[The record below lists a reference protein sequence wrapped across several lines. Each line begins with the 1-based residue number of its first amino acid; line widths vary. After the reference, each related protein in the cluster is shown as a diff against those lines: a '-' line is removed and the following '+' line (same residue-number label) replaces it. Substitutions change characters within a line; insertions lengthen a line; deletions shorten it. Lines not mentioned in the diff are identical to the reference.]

1 MSNPVPSASI
11 SVLPTSGSKS
21 ERASVDP
28 NRASTATW
36 IAVLAA
42 MIGSFMAILNI
53 QITNASLLNI
63 EGGIGTGVD
72 NGSWISTS
80 YLIGEIVVIPLTDY
94 LSRVFSFRRYMLAS
108 AALFAVFSVA
118 CAFTHDLPSM
128 IAMRG
133 LQGFAGG
140 VLIPMAFT
148 MVLTK
153 LPKPQ
158 QPIGLAFFALSVT
171 FAPAIG
177 PTIGGYLTE
186 NYGWQ
191 TIFYV
196 NVLPTMVMVSAL
208 YLTLER
214 QPMQFSLLKEGD
226 WAGILTMAIGLSAL
240 QTVLEEG
247 NKDDWF
253 SSPFIL
259 RLAAIALVSLSLF
272 VWIELTIEKPLIRLR
287 LLTRRNFGLGTIAM
301 TMVGFALFG
310 SVYILPAYLGQAQG
324 YNAEQ
329 IGAVLA
335 WTGLPQLVLIP
346 LVPKLMQRFDTRYI
360 AFTGLMIFAY
370 SCFMNTAMSPDYAGD
385 QLWIPNIVRAIG
397 QAMVLT
403 PLTSVLTGG
412 IAPQDAAAASGISN
426 MLRNLGGAIGTAV
439 LATVIT
445 KREQFHSNIIGQSVT
460 LGREEVRTRIAQMT
474 DYFMAHGV
482 PDPAAARQQA
492 VVALGNAVKHQALVM
507 GFSDTFAV
515 IGAVLLFAAVAVM
528 FTRKVTAGGGG
539 AAH

>member
-1 MSNPVPSASI
+1 MPHLSPSASI
-11 SVLPTSGSKS
+11 SALPSSRTGP
-21 ERASVDP
+21 ERTAIDP
-28 NRASTATW
+28 NRASMTTW

-108 AALFAVFSVA
+108 AALFAAFSVA

-148 MVLTK
+148 LVLTK

-158 QPIGLAFFALSVT
+158 QPIGLAMFALSVT

-191 TIFYV
+191 TIFFV
-196 NVLPTMVMVSAL
+196 NVVPTAVMLSAL
-208 YLTLER
+208 YLTLEKT
-214 QPMQFSLLKEGD
+214 PMQLKLLKEGD
-226 WAGILTMAIGLSAL
+226 WAGIATMAIGLSAL

-259 RLAAIALVSLSLF
+259 RLAAVAVVSLSLF
-272 VWIELTIEKPLIRLR
+272 VWIELTSEKPLIRLR
-287 LLTRRNFGLGTIAM
+287 LLTRRNFGFGTIAS
-301 TMVGFALFG
+301 TLLGFALFG

-329 IGAVLA
+329 IGKVLA

-346 LVPKLMQRFDTRYI
+346 LVPRLMQRFDSRYI

-370 SCFMNTAMSPDYAGD
+370 SCFMNTAMSLDYAGD

-403 PLTSVLTGG
+403 PLTSVTTGDT
-412 IAPQDAAAASGISN
+412 APQDAAAASGISN

-460 LGREEVRTRIAQMT
+460 LGREEVRNRIAQLT
-474 DYFMAHGV
+474 DFFMAHGV
-482 PDPAAARQQA
+482 PDPAAAHQQA
-492 VVALGNAVKHQALVM
+492 IIALGNSVKRQALVM

-515 IGAVLLFAAVAVM
+515 IAGVLVLAAIAVLL
-528 FTRKVTAGGGG
+528 TKRTKAGGT

>member
-1 MSNPVPSASI
+1 MTSPAIAASI
-11 SVLPTSGSKS
+11 PALP
-21 ERASVDP
+21 ASVTGPERVTADP
-28 NRASTATW
+28 NRASTAVW
-36 IAVLAA
+36 IAVIAA

-80 YLIGEIVVIPLTDY
+80 YLIGEIIVIPLTDFF
-94 LSRVFSFRRYMLAS
+94 SRVFSFRRYMLAS
-108 AALFAVFSVA
+108 ATLFAIFSVA

-148 MVLTK
+148 LVLTK

-158 QPIGLAFFALSVT
+158 QPVGLAIFALSVT

-196 NVLPTMVMVSAL
+196 NVVPTIVMVSAL
-208 YLTLER
+208 YLTLEK
-214 QPMQFSLLKEGD
+214 QPTQLKLLKEGD
-226 WAGILTMAIGLSAL
+226 WLGIFTMAVGLSAL

-253 SSPFIL
+253 SSPFIQ
-259 RLAAIALVSLSLF
+259 RLAVLALVSLSLF
-272 VWIELTIEKPLIRLR
+272 IWIEFTTAKPLIRLR
-287 LLTRRNFGLGTIAM
+287 LLKQRNFGFGTIA
-301 TMVGFALFG
+301 TTLLGFALFG

-335 WTGLPQLVLIP
+335 WTGLPQLLLIP

-360 AFTGLMIFAY
+360 AVTGLLIFAY
-370 SCFMNTAMSPDYAGD
+370 SCFMNTEMSLDYAGD

-403 PLTSVLTGG
+403 PLTSVATGN

-460 LGREEVRTRIAQMT
+460 LGREEVRARIAQMT
-474 DYFMAHGV
+474 DFFISHGV

-492 VVALGNAVKHQALVM
+492 IIALGKAVKQQALVM
-507 GFSDTFAV
+507 GFSDTFAL
-515 IGAVLLFAAVAVM
+515 IGVVLVLAAIAVA
-528 FTRKVTAGGGG
+528 FTRKVKGSAAG
-539 AAH
+539 AH

>member
-1 MSNPVPSASI
+1 MSNPVSSTPSSALPI
-11 SVLPTSGSKS
+11 SGTGWGAADPM
-21 ERASVDP
+21 RAS
-28 NRASTATW
+28 ATTW

-80 YLIGEIVVIPLTDY
+80 YLIGEIVVIPLTDF

-108 AALFAVFSVA
+108 ATLFAVFSVA

-148 MVLTK
+148 LVLTK

-158 QPIGLAFFALSVT
+158 QPIGLAAFALSVT

-196 NVLPTMVMVSAL
+196 NVLPTIVMVSAL

-214 QPMQFSLLKEGD
+214 QPMQLKLLKEGD
-226 WAGILTMAIGLSAL
+226 WAGIFTMAIGLSAL

-259 RLAAIALVSLSLF
+259 RLAIVAAVNLSLF
-272 VWIELTIEKPLIRLR
+272 VWIELTVEKPLIRLR
-287 LLTRRNFGLGTIAM
+287 LLKRRNFGFGTIAV
-301 TMVGFALFG
+301 TLLGFALFG

-329 IGAVLA
+329 IGTVLA
-335 WTGLPQLVLIP
+335 WTGLPQLLLIP
-346 LVPKLMQRFDTRYI
+346 LVPKLMQRFDARYI
-360 AFTGLMIFAY
+360 AITGLLIFAY
-370 SCFMNTAMSPDYAGD
+370 SSFMNTAMSPDYAGD
-385 QLWIPNIVRAIG
+385 QLWIPNIVRAVG

-403 PLTSVLTGG
+403 PLTSVTTSGT
-412 IAPQDAAAASGISN
+412 APQDAAAASGISN

-460 LGREEVRTRIAQMT
+460 LGREEVRNRIAEMT
-474 DYFMAHGV
+474 DFFLAHGV

-492 VVALGNAVKHQALVM
+492 IVALGKAVKHQALVM

-515 IGAVLLFAAVAVM
+515 IGVVLVLAAIAVTL
-528 FTRKVTAGGGG
+528 TRKAKGSSGTA
-539 AAH
+539 H

>member
-1 MSNPVPSASI
+1 MSNPALSAI
-11 SVLPTSGSKS
+11 SVPLPSPGQST
-21 ERASVDP
+21 RAVDP
-28 NRASTATW
+28 NRASVTTW
-36 IAVLAA
+36 IAVTAA

-94 LSRVFSFRRYMLAS
+94 LSRVFSFRRYMLVS
-108 AALFAVFSVA
+108 ATLFAAFSVA

-148 MVLTK
+148 LVLTK

-158 QPIGLAFFALSVT
+158 QPVGLAIFALSVT

-196 NVLPTMVMVSAL
+196 NVVPTIVMVSAL
-208 YLTLER
+208 YLTLEK
-214 QPMQFSLLKEGD
+214 QPTQLKLLKEGD
-226 WAGILTMAIGLSAL
+226 WLGIFTMAVGLSAL

-253 SSPFIL
+253 SSPFIQ
-259 RLAAIALVSLSLF
+259 RLAVLALVSLSLF
-272 VWIELTIEKPLIRLR
+272 IWIEFTTANPLIRLR
-287 LLTRRNFGLGTIAM
+287 LLKQRNFGFGTIA
-301 TMVGFALFG
+301 TTLLGFALFG

-335 WTGLPQLVLIP
+335 WTGLPQLLLIP

-360 AFTGLMIFAY
+360 AVTGLLIFAY
-370 SCFMNTAMSPDYAGD
+370 SCFMNTEMSLDYAGD

-403 PLTSVLTGG
+403 PLTSVATGN

-460 LGREEVRTRIAQMT
+460 LGREEVRARIAQMT
-474 DYFMAHGV
+474 DFFISHGV

-492 VVALGNAVKHQALVM
+492 IIALGKAVKQQALVM
-507 GFSDTFAV
+507 GFSDTFAL
-515 IGAVLLFAAVAVM
+515 IGVVLVLAAIAVA
-528 FTRKVTAGGGG
+528 FTRKVKGSAAG
-539 AAH
+539 AH

>member
-1 MSNPVPSASI
+1 MSNPALSASI
-11 SVLPTSGSKS
+11 PVPPGSSAKS
-21 ERASVDP
+21 QSRAVDP
-28 NRASTATW
+28 NRASLTTW

-94 LSRVFSFRRYMLAS
+94 LSRVFSFLRYMLAS

-148 MVLTK
+148 LVLTK
-153 LPKPQ
+153 LPKTQ
-158 QPIGLAFFALSVT
+158 QPVGLAVFALSVT

-191 TIFYV
+191 TIFFV
-196 NVLPTMVMVSAL
+196 NVLPTIVMVTAL
-208 YLTLER
+208 YLTLEKK
-214 QPMQFSLLKEGD
+214 PMQLGLLRDGD
-226 WAGILTMAIGLSAL
+226 WAGIFTMAIGLSAL

-259 RLAAIALVSLSLF
+259 RLAAVAVVSLTLF
-272 VWIELTIEKPLIRLR
+272 VWIELTVEKPLIRLR
-287 LLTRRNFGLGTIAM
+287 LLKGRNFGFGTVAM
-301 TMVGFALFG
+301 TMLGFALFG

-329 IGAVLA
+329 IGSVMA
-335 WTGLPQLVLIP
+335 WTGLPQLILIP
-346 LVPKLMQRFDTRYI
+346 LVPKLMKRFDTRLI
-360 AFTGLMIFAY
+360 AFTGLAIFAY

-403 PLTSVLTGG
+403 PLTSVTTGE

-426 MLRNLGGAIGTAV
+426 MFRNLGGAIGTAV

-460 LGREEVRTRIAQMT
+460 LGREEVRTRIAGMT
-474 DYFMAHGV
+474 DFFMAHGV
-482 PDPAAARQQA
+482 PDRAAAHQQA
-492 VVALGNAVKHQALVM
+492 IIALGKAVKQQALVM
-507 GFSDTFAV
+507 GFSDTFGV
-515 IGAVLLFAAVAVM
+515 IGIVLVLAAIAVA
-528 FTRKVTAGGGG
+528 FTRKAKG
-539 AAH
+539 AAAGAH

>member
-1 MSNPVPSASI
+1 MSDLALSTSSNPAPRRPVAATVAPATPDRASATVWI
-11 SVLPTSGSKS
+11 SVM
-21 ERASVDP
+21 
-28 NRASTATW
+28 
-36 IAVLAA
+36 AA
-42 MIGSFMAILNI
+42 MIGAFMAILNI

-80 YLIGEIVVIPLTDY
+80 YLIGEIIVIPLTDY
-94 LSRVFSFRRYMLAS
+94 LSRGFSFRNIILSFAT
-108 AALFAVFSVA
+108 LFAAFSVA

-133 LQGFAGG
+133 FQGFFGG

-148 MVLTK
+148 LVFTK
-153 LPKPQ
+153 LPKGQ
-158 QPIGLAFFALSVT
+158 QPIGLAMFALAVT

-191 TIFYV
+191 TIFFV
-196 NVLPTMVMVSAL
+196 NVIPTIVMVTTL

-214 QPMQFSLLKEGD
+214 QPMQLHLLEEGD
-226 WAGILTMAIGLSAL
+226 WAGIATMAIGLSAL

-253 SSPFIL
+253 GSPFIV
-259 RLAAIALVSLSLF
+259 RLAIVAAISLALF
-272 VWIELTIEKPLIRLR
+272 IWIELRVEKPLLRLR
-287 LLTRRNFGLGTIAM
+287 LLTQRNFGIGTIAV
-301 TMVGFALFG
+301 TLVGFALFG
-310 SVYILPAYLGQAQG
+310 SVYLLPAYLGQAQG
-324 YNAEQ
+324 YNSEQ
-329 IGAVLA
+329 IGMVMA
-335 WTGLPQLVLIP
+335 WTGLPQLILIP
-346 LVPKLMQRFDTRYI
+346 LIPKLMQRFDTRYI
-360 AFTGLMIFAY
+360 AFIGLMIFAY
-370 SCFMNTAMSPDYAGD
+370 SCFMNTTMSPDYAGD
-385 QLWIPNIVRAIG
+385 QLWIPNIIRAIG

-403 PLTSVLTGG
+403 PLTSVTTGD

-426 MLRNLGGAIGTAV
+426 MFRNLGGAIGTAV

-460 LGREEVRTRIAQMT
+460 LGREEVRSRLAQMT

-482 PDPAAARQQA
+482 ADPATARQQA
-492 VVALGNAVKHQALVM
+492 IVALGKTVKRQALVM
-507 GFSDTFAV
+507 GYGDA
-515 IGAVLLFAAVAVM
+515 
-528 FTRKVTAGGGG
+528 
-539 AAH
+539 